1 LPGLAGREELPEPV
15 NSREAEGEI
24 VMSNEHSNPRKLE
37 SWDGA
42 EAYEAYMARWSRLI
56 ARDFVAWLEVPP
68 GCVWLDVGCGTGGL
82 TRVILET
89 GHPAEVLG
97 VDPSAYYVAYA
108 GEQLTDPRVG
118 FRVGRAQAL
127 SGEAGAYDV
136 VVSGLVLNF
145 VPDTDRP
152 EVLNGMVRAA
162 RPGGLVA
169 AYVWDYADGMQL
181 MRYFWDAASALD
193 PRSAELDAGQRFP
206 FCKPEPLA
214 EAFRAAGLGDVLV
227 RPIDIETV
235 FRDFDDY
242 WLPFLGGQGSA
253 PTYTVSLTEDRRQ
266 ELRQHLRARLPFAP
280 DGSIHLTARA
290 WAVRGVN
297 PA

>member
-1 LPGLAGREELPEPV
+1 MLSGLVRSSVDGDRA
-15 NSREAEGEI
+15 
-24 VMSNEHSNPRKLE
+24 VMSSEHSNFRKLE

-42 EAYEAYMARWSRLI
+42 EAYEAYMARWSRLV
-56 ARDFVAWLEVPP
+56 ARDFVAWLAVSP
-68 GCVWLDVGCGTGGL
+68 GSTWLDVGCGTGGL
-82 TRVILET
+82 TRIILET
-89 GHPAEVLG
+89 GHPSAVLG
-97 VDPSAYYVAYA
+97 VDPSEYYVAYA
-108 GEQLTDPRVG
+108 SEQLTDPRVS

-127 SGEAGAYDV
+127 PVEPGACDV
-136 VVSGLVLNF
+136 AVAGLVLNF
-145 VPDTDRP
+145 VPDADRP

-181 MRYFWDAASALD
+181 MRYFWDAVTVLD
-193 PRSAELDAGQRFP
+193 SRGAELDAGQRFP
-206 FCKPEPLA
+206 FCKPVPLA
-214 EAFRAAGLGDVLV
+214 DAFRAAGLVDVLV
-227 RPIDIETV
+227 QPIDIETV

-242 WLPFLGGQGSA
+242 WRPFLGGQGSA

-266 ELRQHLRARLPFAP
+266 ELREYLRSQLPFAP

-290 WAVRGVN
+290 WAVRGVK